1 MTPVL
6 ILAHAGLAALI
17 GLTCWR
23 AGDAT
28 RARVT
33 RVAGTVGVLLA
44 LTLVVA
50 RATIEPW
57 RAIAFEPGPAAIGG
71 VAVACAWGLA
81 VALDL
86 GRARWWVGAV
96 VGVGSS
102 ALLLVGGAQWI
113 VPMLLFAAGLFAAA
127 TLALCRSSRTAW
139 LVIALSD
146 TALAVALVGH
156 ALDNDSWAVPEDLG
170 GALVIPLGIGLI
182 LRAGAIPWAGAGITL
197 RTPAT
202 ALAPLLTGSAFVLL
216 VRLVERP
223 QPVAAAAGL
232 VCACVVALVAVT
244 RRSLN
249 PATLSAWPVLLGA
262 GIALASARAGVPAA
276 VAAVLGVSAVVLWPD
291 ALERGRLS
299 RGFVLSSI
307 APNVVFGAIATA
319 AAGSFIR
326 ATSSADATDAIAW
339 TMISALLPI
348 ALASGVA
355 LGVMAARSDPR
366 GGYHPEAVFMTWM
379 LVAGSVAGGVLLGA
393 GGVYEVLGGT
403 SAALLFAFALACGAF
418 VAMRARHREA
428 APLEPLATVAVA
440 RTIEPPPWAAG
451 AALGLLVVTA
461 TTIGWLTVAG
471 LRTGFL

>member
-6 ILAHAGLAALI
+6 ILAHAGLAAFI

-23 AGDAT
+23 AGDAA
-28 RARVT
+28 RARLT
-33 RVAGTVGVLLA
+33 RGAGTVGVLLA

-50 RATIEPW
+50 RSTIEPW
-57 RAIAFEPGPAAIGG
+57 RAVAFEPGPAAIGG

-81 VALDL
+81 MALDL
-86 GRARWWVGAV
+86 GRDRWWVEAV
-96 VGVGSS
+96 VGVASS
-102 ALLLVGGAQWI
+102 ALLLVAGAQWI
-113 VPMLLFAAGLFAAA
+113 VPALLFAAGLFAASA
-127 TLALCRSSRTAW
+127 VALCRSSRIAW

-146 TALAVALVGH
+146 TALVVALVGH
-156 ALDNDSWAVPEDLG
+156 ALDTGTWTVPESLG

-182 LRAGAIPWAGAGITL
+182 LRAGAIPWTGVGIAL

-202 ALAPLLTGSAFVLL
+202 ALAPLVSGSAFVLL

-223 QPVAAAAGL
+223 QPAAAAAGL
-232 VCACVVALVAVT
+232 ICACAVALVAVA

-249 PATLSAWPVLLGA
+249 PATLAAWPVLLGA

-276 VAAVLGVSAVVLWPD
+276 VAAVLGVTAVVLWPD
-291 ALERGRLS
+291 ALARGRLS

-326 ATSSADATDAIAW
+326 ATSSADATDAAAW
-339 TMISALLPI
+339 TMISGLLPI
-348 ALASGVA
+348 ALAAGVA
-355 LGVMAARSDPR
+355 LGVMVARSDPR

-379 LVAGSVAGGVLLGA
+379 LLAGSVAGGVILGA

-403 SAALLFAFALACGAF
+403 PAAILFAFALACGAL
-418 VAMRARHREA
+418 VAARARDRRTSA
-428 APLEPLATVAVA
+428 LEPLATVALGRA
-440 RTIEPPPWAAG
+440 IELPTWAAG
-451 AALGLLVVTA
+451 AALWLLVMTA
-461 TTIGWLTVAG
+461 TTIGWLTIAG
-471 LRTGFL
+471 LRIGFL